1 MADYIIQL
9 KDISKNYGGIQ
20 ALKDITLGFERGM
33 IHALLGENGAGK
45 STLIRSLSGVEK
57 PTKGDIIFEG
67 KSTLKL
73 SPKQI
78 HDLGISTVYQEPMQ
92 APHMSV
98 LENIYLG
105 RMEKKGG
112 VWIDKKK
119 MREKLLRLMEDTEI
133 YLDPDTEICKLGTA
147 QRQMVEILKALSS
160 DAKFVIFDEPTSS
173 LTNDETEILF
183 NQMKSMKKRGITVL
197 YISHR
202 MAEIFELCDRV
213 TIFRDGMY
221 IESNFL
227 SEYTSDKL
235 IQTMIG
241 REIGDWFYKKE
252 VKIGD
257 EILSAEKISTGYLK
271 DVSFK
276 LRKGEIIGFAG
287 LVGAGRTEV
296 AKVLFGLDKF
306 TGSIMFE
313 NEQYHPKSPR
323 DAMNKGVVLVPE
335 DRKIEGV
342 VHTMNVRENIT
353 LPNLKALKKVLFV
366 GRKREAGM
374 GREMMERLKIKASGL
389 RQLVSNLSGGNQ
401 QKVVFAKWLAT
412 EPKIMIL
419 DEPTRGIDVGAKAE
433 IYRIISDLVE
443 RGISIIL
450 MSSEMPELIALCDG
464 IYTMKD
470 GKITGSLDR
479 REFSEKAILTKIIEE
494 D

>member
-1 MADYIIQL
+1 MADHIIEL
-9 KDISKNYGGIQ
+9 KNVSKNYGGIQ
-20 ALKDITLGFERGM
+20 ALKNITHGFERGM

-67 KSTLKL
+67 QSTLKL
-73 SPKQI
+73 SPRQI

-98 LENIYLG
+98 MENIYLG
-105 RMEKKGG
+105 RMEKKAGIW
-112 VWIDKKK
+112 VDKKG
-119 MREKLLRLMEDTEI
+119 MRENLLKLMEETEI
-133 YLDPDTEICKLGTA
+133 HLDPDAEICKLGTA

-160 DAKFVIFDEPTSS
+160 NAKFVIFDEPTSS
-173 LTNDETEILF
+173 LTNDETRILF
-183 NQMKSMKKRGITVL
+183 KQIKKMKQRGITVL

-227 SEYTSDKL
+227 SEYTSDRL
-235 IQTMIG
+235 IQSMIG
-241 REIGDWFYKKE
+241 REIGDRFYKKE
-252 VKIGD
+252 VKIGE
-257 EILSAEKISTGYLK
+257 EILRADRISTGYLK

-296 AKVLFGLDKF
+296 ARVLFGLDKF
-306 TGSIMFE
+306 TGSIE
-313 NEQYHPKSPR
+313 YDGAPYHPKCPR
-323 DAMNKGVVLVPE
+323 HAMNRGIVLVPE
-335 DRKIEGV
+335 DRKAEGV

-353 LPNLKALKKVLFV
+353 LPNLKVLKKLLFV

-374 GREMMERLKIKASGL
+374 GREMMERLQIKASGL
-389 RQLVSNLSGGNQ
+389 RQPVSNLSGGNQ

-412 EPKIMIL
+412 EPKVMIL

-433 IYRIISDLVE
+433 IYRIIGDLAE

-470 GKITGSLDR
+470 GKITGSLKR
-479 REFSEKAILTKIIEE
+479 QEFSEKAILKKIIEE

>member
-1 MADYIIQL
+1 MADYIIEL

-20 ALKDITLGFERGM
+20 ALRDITLGFERGM

-112 VWIDKKK
+112 IWVDKKK
-119 MREKLLRLMEDTEI
+119 MKEKLLKLMEETEI
-133 YLDPDTEICKLGTA
+133 HLDPDTEICKLGTA
-147 QRQMVEILKALSS
+147 QRQMVEILKALST

-173 LTNDETEILF
+173 LTNDETQILF
-183 NQMKSMKKRGITVL
+183 KQIKSMKKRGITVL

-252 VKIGD
+252 VTIGD
-257 EILSAEKISTGYLK
+257 EILTAEKISTGYLK

-296 AKVLFGLDKF
+296 AKALFGLDKF
-306 TGSIMFE
+306 TGSIVFE
-313 NEQYHPKSPR
+313 GEQYHPKSPR
-323 DAMNKGVVLVPE
+323 EAMNKGVVLVPE

-353 LPNLKALKKVLFV
+353 LPNLKALKKMLFV
-366 GRKREAGM
+366 GRRGEAGM
-374 GREMMERLKIKASGL
+374 GQKMMERLKIKASGL
-389 RQLVSNLSGGNQ
+389 RQPVSNLSGGNQ

-433 IYRIISDLVE
+433 IYRIISDLAE

-470 GKITGSLDR
+470 GKITGSLVR
-479 REFSEKAILTKIIEE
+479 KEFSEKTILTKIIEE

>member
-1 MADYIIQL
+1 M
-9 KDISKNYGGIQ
+9 
-20 ALKDITLGFERGM
+20 
-33 IHALLGENGAGK
+33 
-45 STLIRSLSGVEK
+45 
-57 PTKGDIIFEG
+57 
-67 KSTLKL
+67 
-73 SPKQI
+73 
-78 HDLGISTVYQEPMQ
+78 
-92 APHMSV
+92 
-98 LENIYLG
+98 
-105 RMEKKGG
+105 
-112 VWIDKKK
+112 
-119 MREKLLRLMEDTEI
+119 
-133 YLDPDTEICKLGTA
+133 
-147 QRQMVEILKALSS
+147 
-160 DAKFVIFDEPTSS
+160 
-173 LTNDETEILF
+173 
-183 NQMKSMKKRGITVL
+183 

-221 IESNFL
+221 IESNYL

>member
-183 NQMKSMKKRGITVL
+183 NQIKSMKKRGITVL

-276 LRKGEIIGFAG
+276 LR
-287 LVGAGRTEV
+287 
-296 AKVLFGLDKF
+296 
-306 TGSIMFE
+306 
-313 NEQYHPKSPR
+313 
-323 DAMNKGVVLVPE
+323 
-335 DRKIEGV
+335 
-342 VHTMNVRENIT
+342 
-353 LPNLKALKKVLFV
+353 
-366 GRKREAGM
+366 
-374 GREMMERLKIKASGL
+374 
-389 RQLVSNLSGGNQ
+389 
-401 QKVVFAKWLAT
+401 
-412 EPKIMIL
+412 
-419 DEPTRGIDVGAKAE
+419 
-433 IYRIISDLVE
+433 
-443 RGISIIL
+443 
-450 MSSEMPELIALCDG
+450 
-464 IYTMKD
+464 
-470 GKITGSLDR
+470 
-479 REFSEKAILTKIIEE
+479 
-494 D
+494 

>member
-1 MADYIIQL
+1 M
-9 KDISKNYGGIQ
+9 
-20 ALKDITLGFERGM
+20 
-33 IHALLGENGAGK
+33 
-45 STLIRSLSGVEK
+45 
-57 PTKGDIIFEG
+57 
-67 KSTLKL
+67 
-73 SPKQI
+73 
-78 HDLGISTVYQEPMQ
+78 
-92 APHMSV
+92 
-98 LENIYLG
+98 
-105 RMEKKGG
+105 
-112 VWIDKKK
+112 
-119 MREKLLRLMEDTEI
+119 
-133 YLDPDTEICKLGTA
+133 
-147 QRQMVEILKALSS
+147 
-160 DAKFVIFDEPTSS
+160 
-173 LTNDETEILF
+173 
-183 NQMKSMKKRGITVL
+183 
-197 YISHR
+197 
-202 MAEIFELCDRV
+202 
-213 TIFRDGMY
+213 
-221 IESNFL
+221 
-227 SEYTSDKL
+227 
-235 IQTMIG
+235 
-241 REIGDWFYKKE
+241 
-252 VKIGD
+252 
-257 EILSAEKISTGYLK
+257 
-271 DVSFK
+271 
-276 LRKGEIIGFAG
+276 
-287 LVGAGRTEV
+287 GAGRTEV